1 MEFFLNFLVSDE
13 EFQVQGQD
21 PQPLQRTGCSS
32 CGRERQLSR
41 CAHCDNVIC
50 DTCKRSH
57 MDQLRL
63 DINRLVS
70 QLRRGMPVFSDS
82 ISTIE
87 NKSEQLHQRAEAGK
101 AEITEMMERYISE
114 MRNRQRLLHS
124 EVQMWLLGEIRSLR
138 MCQENVE
145 VELASTASFCDSTES
160 TLARSNTIIPD
171 EDLVD
176 IRRQCVEH
184 MENMRAYEEGNG
196 VRLPRERQ
204 VQVLFEGN
212 RLSQVITNFGDLVV
226 VDGSENNT
234 GSNPSGPSSTENSRS
249 SSSREPS
256 PMSHPSG
263 AAGSSGVAPS
273 ASQNE
278 NASVLDRAL
287 AMIGSSQ
294 VGTARQGVG
303 SNQAGATRPSP
314 RVARRGE
321 RVAGLMGGGGEETTA
336 ATNVSR
342 LGARDRML
350 ALVGA
355 GGAGIDSNLNPI
367 SNLPNTTRNV
377 SNTAS
382 NLTTTT
388 RNVSNTTGNLPN
400 ATRNVSNTTGNLPNT
415 THNVSNTSG
424 NLPNTTR
431 NVSNTTGNL
440 PDTTNNSSSTNNVQ
454 TPASN
459 VSRAVAVERV
469 AGMAAVGGG
478 EEGGET
484 PVATGRRPLPPNLS
498 WELPVD
504 FSYPRRADIR
514 VGNGSS
520 ANTRNRRSLAE
531 RRRHNLSD
539 TRIAG
544 VIGGAAARTAAVSNI
559 RRAQTDIQTGSR
571 NTNNVS
577 SQNSRSNQTANT
589 RTSSQATPVS
599 STSTDTSTD
608 RPPIVRSRT
617 FTRDD
622 MQTIRE
628 EDSQSRASTAESATR
643 TRRSPVHFDI
653 DLNGD
658 DENGEDIELPLQMG
672 GSDGSESTRVNV
684 ARNNYQD
691 KGRAIIR
698 FGTRGSDNSQFVWPR
713 GVAVSRSDQIF
724 VADSSNHRVQVF
736 DNIGTYIKTFG
747 SYGQAESE
755 FDCLAGIAIN
765 SMGDILI
772 TDRYNHR
779 IQVFDHQGNF
789 KVEFGEEGQGDGQMS
804 YPWGIGTDGMGF
816 IYVCDKENHRV
827 QVFQSSGVF
836 VRKFGRLGRV
846 RGQFENP
853 HYLAV
858 SKDNKIYV
866 SDCSNHRIQ
875 VFSMYGDF
883 LFSFGSVGTMQ
894 GQMKYPKGLAID
906 DQGFV
911 VVADS
916 GNNRIQVFRGDGRFY
931 CMFGSY
937 GSDSGQFKGLEGL
950 AILSNGN
957 VVVSDR
963 ENHRIQIF

>member
-1 MEFFLNFLVSDE
+1 MFVAAY
-13 EFQVQGQD
+13 QAVPVQGQD
-21 PQPLQRTGCSS
+21 QDPDPQPLTQRTGCFS

-70 QLRRGMPVFSDS
+70 QLRRGMPSFSDS
-82 ISTIE
+82 ISVIE

-160 TLARSNTIIPD
+160 VLARSNGTIPD
-171 EDLVD
+171 EDLVE
-176 IRRQCVEH
+176 IKRQCVEH

-204 VQVLFEGN
+204 VQVQFEGN
-212 RLSQVITNFGDLVV
+212 RLSQAITNFGDLVI
-226 VDGSENNT
+226 VDGSEVNT
-234 GSNPSGPSSTENSRS
+234 GSNSSGPSSIEISRS

-256 PMSHPSG
+256 PMSNPSA
-263 AAGSSGVAPS
+263 AAGSNVSVPPAG
-273 ASQNE
+273 QNDPVL
-278 NASVLDRAL
+278 ALDRAL
-287 AMIGSSQ
+287 ALIGSSQ
-294 VGTARQGVG
+294 
-303 SNQAGATRPSP
+303 AGATNRPSP
-314 RVARRGE
+314 RVPRRGE
-321 RVAGLMGGGGEETTA
+321 RMAALMGGGGEETATA
-336 ATNVSR
+336 VNNVSR
-342 LGARDRML
+342 PGIRERVAGI
-350 ALVGA
+350 VGA
-355 GGAGIDSNLNPI
+355 GGGAGSGAENNINPINNLPATTSSSQNTMNNLSRPTPREIVAGIVGESETDE
-367 SNLPNTTRNV
+367 
-377 SNTAS
+377 
-382 NLTTTT
+382 
-388 RNVSNTTGNLPN
+388 N
-400 ATRNVSNTTGNLPNT
+400 ATP
-415 THNVSNTSG
+415 
-424 NLPNTTR
+424 
-431 NVSNTTGNL
+431 
-440 PDTTNNSSSTNNVQ
+440 Q
-454 TPASN
+454 
-459 VSRAVAVERV
+459 SRRQ
-469 AGMAAVGGG
+469 
-478 EEGGET
+478 
-484 PVATGRRPLPPNLS
+484 LPPNLS

-504 FSYPRRADIR
+504 FAYPRRSDIR

-520 ANTRNRRSLAE
+520 ANASNRRSMAE

-539 TRIAG
+539 TRISG
-544 VIGGAAARTAAVSNI
+544 LIGGAAARTAAVANI
-559 RRAQTDIQTGSR
+559 RRTQTDMQVTSR
-571 NTNNVS
+571 NANTMINQTSRTSSQNQTSRTSNQSQTSRSSSQTSRIS
-577 SQNSRSNQTANT
+577 SQNSRA
-589 RTSSQATPVS
+589 SSQADPVP
-599 STSTDTSTD
+599 STSSDTSSD
-608 RPPIVRSRT
+608 RPPIIRSRT

-622 MQTIRE
+622 MQPIRE
-628 EDSQSRASTAESATR
+628 EDSQSRSQSRSSSAGPVAR
-643 TRRSPVHFDI
+643 SRSPVQFDI
-653 DLNGD
+653 DLNAT
-658 DENGEDIELPLQMG
+658 DESMEDIEMPLRMG
-672 GSDGSESTRVNV
+672 GQDGSESTQVNV

-713 GVAVSRSDQIF
+713 GVTVSRSDQIY

-736 DNIGTYIKTFG
+736 DSIGTYLKTFG
-747 SYGQAESE
+747 SYGQDESE

-779 IQVFDHQGNF
+779 IQIFDHQGNF
-789 KVEFGEEGQGDGQMS
+789 KVEFGEEGQGDGQML

-816 IYVCDKENHRV
+816 IYVCDKENHRI

-836 VRKFGRLGRV
+836 VRKFGRLGHA

-858 SKDNKIYV
+858 SKDNRIYV
-866 SDCSNHRIQ
+866 SDSSNHRIQ

-894 GQMKYPKGLAID
+894 GQMKYPKGIAID
-906 DQGFV
+906 EQGFV

-916 GNNRIQVFRGDGRFY
+916 GNNRIQVFRADGRFY

-950 AILSNGN
+950 AVLSNGN

>member
-1 MEFFLNFLVSDE
+1 
-13 EFQVQGQD
+13 
-21 PQPLQRTGCSS
+21 
-32 CGRERQLSR
+32 
-41 CAHCDNVIC
+41 
-50 DTCKRSH
+50 

-70 QLRRGMPVFSDS
+70 QLRRGMPSFSDA

-87 NKSEQLHQRAEAGK
+87 SKSEQLHQRAEAGK

-160 TLARSNTIIPD
+160 VLSRSNGTIPD
-171 EDLVD
+171 EDLVE

-212 RLSQVITNFGDLVV
+212 RLSQTITNFGELVV
-226 VDGSENNT
+226 VDGSEANA
-234 GSNPSGPSSTENSRS
+234 GSNSSGPSSVENLRSS
-249 SSSREPS
+249 SSSREQSPFSNPS
-256 PMSHPSG
+256 A
-263 AAGSSGVAPS
+263 AAGSSATTGSGATVPPSGQS
-273 ASQNE
+273 AS
-278 NASVLDRAL
+278 AAALDRAL
-287 AMIGSSQ
+287 ALIGSSQ
-294 VGTARQGVG
+294 G
-303 SNQAGATRPSP
+303 GAMARPSP
-314 RVARRGE
+314 RAPQRGERMGGMMGGGGGAISSAATNLSRPGAREQMAGIVSAGGAVGGTESNANIANNLPSARGNTQNQMTSLPRSTPQNIENTSRASPQNVSRSAPLSLPRPTPRE
-321 RVAGLMGGGGEETTA
+321 RVAGVMGLGGGGGEDTERSPGA
-336 ATNVSR
+336 SR
-342 LGARDRML
+342 
-350 ALVGA
+350 
-355 GGAGIDSNLNPI
+355 
-367 SNLPNTTRNV
+367 
-377 SNTAS
+377 
-382 NLTTTT
+382 
-388 RNVSNTTGNLPN
+388 
-400 ATRNVSNTTGNLPNT
+400 
-415 THNVSNTSG
+415 
-424 NLPNTTR
+424 
-431 NVSNTTGNL
+431 
-440 PDTTNNSSSTNNVQ
+440 Q
-454 TPASN
+454 Q
-459 VSRAVAVERV
+459 
-469 AGMAAVGGG
+469 
-478 EEGGET
+478 
-484 PVATGRRPLPPNLS
+484 LPPNLS

-504 FSYPRRADIR
+504 FSYPRRSDIR
-514 VGNGSS
+514 VGNGNPSN
-520 ANTRNRRSLAE
+520 ARNRRSMAE

-544 VIGGAAARTAAVSNI
+544 QIGGAAARSAAMGNV
-559 RRAQTDIQTGSR
+559 RRSQTDIQVRTR
-571 NTNNVS
+571 NSSSHATNTS
-577 SQNSRSNQTANT
+577 SSTTSTSRSTGQTT
-589 RTSSQATPVS
+589 RTSGPSAPVA
-599 STSTDTSTD
+599 STSSDTSTD
-608 RPPIVRSRT
+608 RPPIIRSRT

-628 EDSQSRASTAESATR
+628 EGSSSRSSSAGPVTR
-643 TRRSPVHFDI
+643 SRSPVQFDI
-653 DLNGD
+653 DLNADD
-658 DENGEDIELPLQMG
+658 DEEIPLQMG

-698 FGTRGSDNSQFVWPR
+698 FGKRGSDNSQFVWPR
-713 GVAVSRSDQIF
+713 GVAVSRSDQVYI
-724 VADSSNHRVQVF
+724 ADSSNHRVQVF
-736 DNIGTYIKTFG
+736 DNIGTYIKFFG
-747 SYGQAESE
+747 SYGQGESE

-789 KVEFGEEGQGDGQMS
+789 KVEFGEEGQGDGQML
-804 YPWGIGTDGMGF
+804 YPWGIAADGMGF

-836 VRKFGRLGRV
+836 VRKFGRLGSA

-866 SDCSNHRIQ
+866 SDSSNHRIQ

-894 GQMKYPKGLAID
+894 GQMKYPKGIAID
-906 DQGFV
+906 EQGFV

-950 AILSNGN
+950 AILNNGN

>member
-1 MEFFLNFLVSDE
+1 
-13 EFQVQGQD
+13 
-21 PQPLQRTGCSS
+21 
-32 CGRERQLSR
+32 
-41 CAHCDNVIC
+41 
-50 DTCKRSH
+50 

-70 QLRRGMPVFSDS
+70 QLRRGMPSFSDA

-87 NKSEQLHQRAEAGK
+87 SKSEQLHQRAEAGK

-160 TLARSNTIIPD
+160 VLARSNGTIPD
-171 EDLVD
+171 EDLVE

-212 RLSQVITNFGDLVV
+212 RLSQTITNFGELVV
-226 VDGSENNT
+226 VDGSEANGLNA
-234 GSNPSGPSSTENSRS
+234 GSNSSGPSSIENLRSS
-249 SSSREPS
+249 SSSREQSPFSNPS
-256 PMSHPSG
+256 A
-263 AAGSSGVAPS
+263 AAGSSARAGSGTTVPPGGQS
-273 ASQNE
+273 AS
-278 NASVLDRAL
+278 AMALDRAL
-287 AMIGSSQ
+287 ALIGSSQ
-294 VGTARQGVG
+294 R
-303 SNQAGATRPSP
+303 GAMARPSP
-314 RVARRGE
+314 RAPQRGERMGGMMGGGGVATSSTANNLSRPAIREQMAGIVGAGGAVGGTENNPNMVNNLPSGRGNTQHQMNNLPRSLPQNIENASRASPQNASRASPQNVSRASPQNASRASPQNVSRSAPQNTAINLPRPTPRE
-321 RVAGLMGGGGEETTA
+321 RVAGVMGLGGGEETE
-336 ATNVSR
+336 
-342 LGARDRML
+342 
-350 ALVGA
+350 
-355 GGAGIDSNLNPI
+355 
-367 SNLPNTTRNV
+367 
-377 SNTAS
+377 
-382 NLTTTT
+382 
-388 RNVSNTTGNLPN
+388 
-400 ATRNVSNTTGNLPNT
+400 
-415 THNVSNTSG
+415 
-424 NLPNTTR
+424 
-431 NVSNTTGNL
+431 
-440 PDTTNNSSSTNNVQ
+440 NS
-454 TPASN
+454 
-459 VSRAVAVERV
+459 
-469 AGMAAVGGG
+469 
-478 EEGGET
+478 
-484 PVATGRRPLPPNLS
+484 PVASRQQLPPNLS

-504 FSYPRRADIR
+504 FSYPRRSDIR
-514 VGNGSS
+514 VGNGSN
-520 ANTRNRRSLAE
+520 ANAGNRRSMAE

-539 TRIAG
+539 TRISG
-544 VIGGAAARTAAVSNI
+544 LIGGAAARSAAMGNV
-559 RRAQTDIQTGSR
+559 RRSQTDLQVRAR
-571 NTNNVS
+571 NASSNVTNVS
-577 SQNSRSNQTANT
+577 SSSSITSTSRSTSQSS
-589 RTSSQATPVS
+589 RTSSQSAPVA
-599 STSTDTSTD
+599 STSSDTSTQ
-608 RPPIVRSRT
+608 RPPIIRSRT

-622 MQTIRE
+622 MQPIRE
-628 EDSQSRASTAESATR
+628 EGSSSRSSSAGPVNR
-643 TRRSPVHFDI
+643 SRSPIQFDI
-653 DLNGD
+653 DLNAEA
-658 DENGEDIELPLQMG
+658 ENGEEMEIPLQMG

-698 FGTRGSDNSQFVWPR
+698 FGKRGSDNSQFVWPR
-713 GVAVSRSDQIF
+713 GVAVSRSDQIYI
-724 VADSSNHRVQVF
+724 ADSSNHRVQVF
-736 DNIGTYIKTFG
+736 DNIGTYVKYFG
-747 SYGQAESE
+747 SYGQGETE

-779 IQVFDHQGNF
+779 IQIFDHQGNF
-789 KVEFGEEGQGDGQMS
+789 KVEFGEEGQGDGQML
-804 YPWGIGTDGMGF
+804 YPWGIAADGMGF

-836 VRKFGRLGRV
+836 VRKFGRLGNV

-853 HYLAV
+853 HYIAV

-866 SDCSNHRIQ
+866 SDSSNHRIQ

-894 GQMKYPKGLAID
+894 GQMKYPKGIAID
-906 DQGFV
+906 EQGFV

-950 AILSNGN
+950 AILNNGN